1 MWLWRS
7 WVQFPLFTLTNQ
19 TFHLCIVN
27 CMMGSRQAVRH
38 RTLTPAREGSNPSYP
53 VYGLLAQLVEHWT
66 FNPVVPGSSPGWL
79 SAIDVNRP
87 NIGFICRLKFAD
99 VAELADAL
107 DLGSSAAGCAGST
120 PVIRRLN
127 TGKAFRT
134 SEGLFFMPRLPRN
147 ILKNGCLWQTWQTE
161 I

>member
-1 MWLWRS
+1 M
-7 WVQFPLFTLTNQ
+7 
-19 TFHLCIVN
+19 
-27 CMMGSRQAVRH
+27 
-38 RTLTPAREGSNPSYP
+38 
-53 VYGLLAQLVEHWT
+53 YGLLAQLVEHWT

-120 PVIRRLN
+120 PVIRRI
-127 TGKAFRT
+127 KAFEVI
-134 SEGLFFMPRLPRN
+134 SEVFFCACLPVFVADR
-147 ILKNGCLWQTWQTE
+147 ILG
-161 I
+161 